1 MARYVV
7 ESQTAGCRSEVVS
20 YRLVGRHRR
29 IRFGDRMTYKQRTDV
44 KSRQAAHDLIAVSE
58 ELGRYE

>member
-1 MARYVV
+1 L
-7 ESQTAGCRSEVVS
+7 EVVS

-44 KSRQAAHDLIAVSE
+44 ESRQAADDLIAVSE